1 MIAIVLLCC
10 FNGLLLYATYY
21 NCDPLQ
27 TGLAKAKDQMLP
39 LMVINI
45 LKNYPGLSGLFIAGV
60 FSAALSS
67 LSGRLNS
74 MAAVI
79 LEDFFKSFSSRKLS
93 ERETAI
99 IMRLT
104 VLVCGLVAVGLVYV
118 VEQLG
123 SVLQLSMSI
132 ASACFGPM
140 LAIFLMGMLVPWVS
154 SNVSL

>member
-1 MIAIVLLCC
+1 M
-10 FNGLLLYATYY
+10 LYATYY